1 MKNAMPEIISL
12 AEEVVVLDKLTS
24 QDFSPHLNQKFR
36 LCGDASGPLEAEL
49 IEVTDLPGDP
59 ADLKGGTRRQ
69 PFSIVLVGPAEPV
82 LQQSIYRIE
91 HEKLGPLDLFLVPI
105 GPNDK
110 GMRYEAVFA

>member
-1 MKNAMPEIISL
+1 MSL
-12 AEEVVVLDKLTS
+12 AEEVAVLEELTS
-24 QDFSPHLNQKFR
+24 QDFSPYLNQTFR
-36 LCGDASGPLEAEL
+36 LRGDAFGLLEAEL

-59 ADLKGGTRRQ
+59 ADLKEGARRQ

-82 LQQSIYRIE
+82 LHQSIYRVE